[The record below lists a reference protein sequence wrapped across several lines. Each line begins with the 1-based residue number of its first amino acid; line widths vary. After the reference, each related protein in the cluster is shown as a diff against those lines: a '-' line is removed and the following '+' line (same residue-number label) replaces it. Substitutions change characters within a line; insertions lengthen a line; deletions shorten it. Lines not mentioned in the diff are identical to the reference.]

1 MSREKGWMTSGTF
14 AAFCGTTKETLRHY
28 KEIGLL
34 IPAHQGE
41 NGYFYYDVSQ
51 FYDFY
56 GISIFRLTGM
66 PLHEIRRCMEEKNV
80 DKSLEQLKEQKQNL
94 EQERRRLEQMEF
106 VLSNTIHNWEM
117 GLIPDLVPRIAYFE
131 KEHLLAVP
139 AKELEQQIRPGVSE
153 EEMLIAVLETCK
165 NLCQQHNIQTDYQL
179 GAVHIPGK
187 YGKFAQISHLYTRI
201 KEAADFHYYM
211 EKPAG
216 FYLYL
221 CCRGHWDI
229 SEGYGAISQYIEEKG
244 LLTEGAIY
252 ACDLAGFMI
261 NRVEKNAMSMI
272 SVRLKETKVREK

>member
-1 MSREKGWMTSGTF
+1 MSRQKGWMTSGAF

-66 PLHEIRRCMEEKNV
+66 PLHEIRSCMREKNV
-80 DKSLEQLKEQKQNL
+80 DKALAQLIEQKRYL
-94 EQERRRLEQMEF
+94 GQERHRLEQMEF
-106 VLSNTIHNWEM
+106 VLSNTIHNWEL

-131 KEHLLAVP
+131 TEHLLAVP
-139 AKELEQQIRPGVSE
+139 AKELEQQIRSGASE
-153 EEMLIAVLETCK
+153 EEMLIAVLGTCK
-165 NLCQQHNIQTDYQL
+165 NLCQQYNIQTDYQL
-179 GAVHIPGK
+179 GAVHIPEK
-187 YGKFAQISHLYTRI
+187 YGKYAEISHLYTRI
-201 KEAADFHYYM
+201 KEAADFPYYM

-216 FYLYL
+216 IYLYL

-229 SEGYGAISQYIEEKG
+229 SEGYRTLSRYLEEKG
-244 LLTEGAIY
+244 LLAERTVY

-272 SVRLKETKVREK
+272 SVRLEETEVIEK